1 MCGARTA
8 RPAASVLSGVGKAPS
23 SPWRLPQSAG
33 RHRHRQPPAASRQQK
48 PYRHSRERGNP
59 GTLLL
64 RFNVLVLPLE
74 RPWIPAFAGT
84 TDLEALGS
92 DGVAGRYAS
101 APRRLR
107 PLRPLRPARR
117 LWWESAC
124 RRWGSPGES
133 PSPPLAKK
141 ATRPAPAEPLTAA
154 SHFLPS
160 FPRKRESRDFAP
172 ALQRPGSPAR
182 TSMDS
187 RFRGNDGLGGSGERR
202 RCRPLRVST
211 AALVAGA
218 AMAAKGLYRE
228 GLIAA
233 MAAPTKR
240 TDWPPQR
247 HRRRR
252 FTPPRRSAGGRR
264 CRGRGL
270 SRCAAASPG
279 ARTGAR
285 SGPGRCRRRRGRRR
299 GPCGCR
305 PR

>member
-23 SPWRLPQSAG
+23 PPWRLPQSAG
-33 RHRHRQPPAASRQQK
+33 RHRQLTAASRQS
-48 PYRHSRERGNP
+48 PVASRQSPVASRQS
-59 GTLLL
+59 
-64 RFNVLVLPLE
+64 
-74 RPWIPAFAGT
+74 PAK
-84 TDLEALGS
+84 
-92 DGVAGRYAS
+92 
-101 APRRLR
+101 
-107 PLRPLRPARR
+107 
-117 LWWESAC
+117 
-124 RRWGSPGES
+124 SP
-133 PSPPLAKK
+133 
-141 ATRPAPAEPLTAA
+141 
-154 SHFLPS
+154 PS
-160 FPRKRESRDFAP
+160 FPRRRESRDFAP
-172 ALQRPGSPAR
+172 ALRRPGSPAR

-187 RFRGNDGLGGSGERR
+187 RFRGNDGLGGSAERR
-202 RCRPLRVST
+202 RCRPLRAST
-211 AALVAGA
+211 AAIVVGAGMA
-218 AMAAKGLYRE
+218 AMRLYWQS
-228 GLIAA
+228 LIAA

-252 FTPPRRSAGGRR
+252 FIPPRRSAGGPR
-264 CRGRGL
+264 CRGRGR